1 MYWRRE
7 DVSCSPVTHCKSQ
20 KRVQY
25 IRSGFTEVLKFVTT
39 VWAVLILMGLGPF
52 REGGNLSI
60 SEDTVSKYKQRLC
73 TICKREERS
82 DTTHSVRV

>member
-20 KRVQY
+20 KGVQY
-25 IRSGFTEVLKFVTT
+25 IRSRFTEVLKFVTT

-52 REGGNLSI
+52 REG
-60 SEDTVSKYKQRLC
+60 
-73 TICKREERS
+73 
-82 DTTHSVRV
+82 